1 MVGMGVVKK
10 QLSLAFLLLASI
22 AFGPHLTGSGPA
34 DLDGIAGMST
44 DSSNGSEGEYGP
56 IEYSD
61 QFEYAGIEVD
71 NRSATLMMP
80 GGHDYSRPL
89 PLVVSLHGHGSSG
102 YWGAWYLDLFDSVL
116 DNEHLL
122 LYPNGTM
129 NPIGNRFWNATP
141 ACCNYWDQD
150 VDDVGWLM
158 GLVDLAIEN
167 YGADPEGVVFVG
179 HSNGGFMSHRL
190 VCEQG
195 DRIRGIVSF
204 AGSTFDEFD
213 DSCADTGSPNILQVH
228 GTYDWVIFYD
238 GGYDH
243 DYFDGEDNYYP
254 GAESTVESW
263 ANRSGC
269 DIGYTQT
276 GHLDL
281 VTPSGTNDT
290 DTLEHLNCSD
300 GNRVELWRINQG
312 SHAPAFRDGQFPNA
326 TVPWALSGFVRDS
339 DGDGVRDDLDQFLYN
354 PNEWNDTDGDGVG
367 DNSDAFPGDPSEWT
381 DTDGDGVGD
390 NSDDLPDD
398 PTETTDTDGDGVGD
412 NSDDLPD
419 DPTETTDTDGDGVGD
434 NSDDLPDDPTETT
447 DTDGDGVGDNSDAF
461 PTDPSEWDDWDGDG
475 VGDNSDAFP
484 RTPGEWDDSDGD
496 GVGDNSDAFP
506 TDPSEW
512 DDTDGDGV
520 GDNSDA
526 FPTDPSEWDDTDGDG
541 VGDNSDDLPDDP
553 TEATDTDGDGVGD
566 NSDAFPTDPIEWGDW
581 DGDGFGDNSD
591 AFPEDPSE
599 WSDTDGDGVGDNFD
613 AFPDDGREDS
623 DYDNDGHGDNSD
635 AFPEDPSEW
644 DDTDGDG
651 VGDVSDSF
659 PEDPSKSERRVLIP
673 TLAMVVGLAIIVSI
687 ANWALTK
694 RRSGS

>member
-22 AFGPHLTGSGPA
+22 AFGPHLTGSGAA

-61 QFEYAGIEVD
+61 QFEYAGIEVA

-254 GAESTVESW
+254 GAEITVESW

-339 DGDGVRDDLDQFLYN
+339 DGDGVRDDLDQFMYN
-354 PNEWNDTDGDGVG
+354 PNEWNDTDGDGVGDNSDAFPTDPSEWTDTDGDGVG

-398 PTETTDTDGDGVGD
+398 PTETTDSDGDGVGD

-419 DPTETTDTDGDGVGD
+419 NPTETTD
-434 NSDDLPDDPTETT
+434 S
-447 DTDGDGVGDNSDAF
+447 DGDGVGDNSDAF

-512 DDTDGDGV
+512 T
-520 GDNSDA
+520 
-526 FPTDPSEWDDTDGDG
+526 
-541 VGDNSDDLPDDP
+541 
-553 TEATDTDGDGVGD
+553 
-566 NSDAFPTDPIEWGDW
+566 
-581 DGDGFGDNSD
+581 
-591 AFPEDPSE
+591 
-599 WSDTDGDGVGDNFD
+599 
-613 AFPDDGREDS
+613 
-623 DYDNDGHGDNSD
+623 
-635 AFPEDPSEW
+635 
-644 DDTDGDG
+644 DTDGDG

-659 PEDPSKSERRVLIP
+659 PEDPSKSERSVLIP
-673 TLAMVVGLAIIVSI
+673 ALAMVVGLAIIVTI
-687 ANWALTK
+687 ANWALAK
-694 RRSGS
+694 GRSDS

>member
-1 MVGMGVVKK
+1 MR
-10 QLSLAFLLLASI
+10 QHLSLAFLLLSSI
-22 AFGPHLTGSGPA
+22 ALGPQLVDGGSA
-34 DLDGIAGMST
+34 NLDPGIAGMGT
-44 DSSNGSEGEYGP
+44 DSSNDSEEYGP
-56 IEYSD
+56 IEYND
-61 QFEYAGIEVD
+61 QFQYAGIEVD

-102 YWGAWYLDLFDSVL
+102 FWGAWYLDLFDSVL

-158 GLVDLAIEN
+158 GLVDMAIEN

-195 DRIRGIVSF
+195 DSIRGIVSF

-213 DSCADTGSPNILQVH
+213 DSCADTGRPNILQVH
-228 GTYDWVIFYD
+228 GTYDWVIYYD

-243 DYFDGEDNYYP
+243 DFFDGEENYYP

-269 DIGYTQT
+269 DSDYTQT

-290 DTLEHLNCSD
+290 DMLEHLNCSD
-300 GNRVELWRINQG
+300 GNRVALWRINEG
-312 SHAPAFRDGQFPNA
+312 SHAPVFRDGQFPNT

-339 DGDGVRDDLDQFLYN
+339 DGDGIRDDLDQFLYN
-354 PNEWNDTDGDGVG
+354 PNEWNDTDSDGIG
-367 DNSDAFPGDPSEWT
+367 DNSDAFPEDPSEWS
-381 DTDGDGVGD
+381 DSDGDGHGD
-390 NSDDLPDD
+390 NSDAFPED
-398 PTETTDTDGDGVGD
+398 PSEWKDTDGDGVGD

-461 PTDPSEWDDWDGDG
+461 PDDPSEWD
-475 VGDNSDAFP
+475 
-484 RTPGEWDDSDGD
+484 
-496 GVGDNSDAFP
+496 
-506 TDPSEW
+506 
-512 DDTDGDGV
+512 
-520 GDNSDA
+520 
-526 FPTDPSEWDDTDGDG
+526 
-541 VGDNSDDLPDDP
+541 
-553 TEATDTDGDGVGD
+553 
-566 NSDAFPTDPIEWGDW
+566 DW

-591 AFPEDPSE
+591 AFPRTPDE
-599 WSDTDGDGVGDNFD
+599 WTDTDGDGVGDNSDTFPEDPSEWEDTDGDGIGDNSDAFPEDPSEWDDTDGDGIGDNFD
-613 AFPDDGREDS
+613 AFPDDGGENS

-644 DDTDGDG
+644 SDSDGDGHGDNSDAFPEDPSEWKDTDGDGIGDNSDAFPGDPSEWDDTDGDG
-651 VGDVSDSF
+651 VGDDSDAF
-659 PEDPSKSERRVLIP
+659 PEDPSKSERSVLIP
-673 TLAMVVGLAIIVSI
+673 TLTMIVGLVIIVSI
-687 ANWALTK
+687 VNWART
-694 RRSGS
+694 RRSSDS